1 VVGAARGPGAQVH
14 LPHAHTRTHTH
25 ARARANTHTHRAP
38 EQKYEELLAAV
49 KDATYTGIKE
59 AGIDVRL
66 CDIGEAIQVLPVSPV
81 SPPLLCPPLLLVP
94 AQASAGV

>member
-1 VVGAARGPGAQVH
+1 MH
-14 LPHAHTRTHTH
+14 HTPHATTDLSTLRGTNIAAFTW
-25 ARARANTHTHRAP
+25 AP

-66 CDIGEAIQVLPVSPV
+66 ADIGEAIQVGQYIYRHP
-81 SPPLLCPPLLLVP
+81 
-94 AQASAGV
+94 